1 MRTFLLFL
9 TAGILA
15 TTGAF
20 AQSTTTTADSGLV
33 KPARISRNE
42 VISKPGASAQHEN
55 RNGAR
60 ITRLKINPLV
70 ILSGDMPVY
79 LEHEL
84 KKNLSADVS
93 VGSTYDNVLSDILE
107 SASQP
112 DLSITKEGLNS
123 YSFSAALRHYPSEQG
138 NALQGYYFSPEV
150 RFRDYRSL
158 VTKVGGEE
166 VDLKQARQI
175 LDGKLVIGYLNQT
188 NGSIFFDFY
197 GGIGMRYKFYQDRID
212 NYSVIYDPA
221 TGKTTTHLKL
231 NDELRRGLLLSL
243 GFKVGVAF

>member
-1 MRTFLLFL
+1 MRSFFLFL
-9 TAGILA
+9 TAGIFA
-15 TTGAF
+15 ANVAVSQPAAF
-20 AQSTTTTADSGLV
+20 LSDSGTLP
-33 KPARISRNE
+33 PAKTWRS
-42 VISKPGASAQHEN
+42 GTYSAHTPFEEN
-55 RNGAR
+55 DQPRAGK

-84 KKNLSADVS
+84 KKNLSGEIS
-93 VGSTYDNVLSDILE
+93 VGSTYDNVLSDMLE
-107 SASQP
+107 SATQP

-123 YSFSAALRHYPSEQG
+123 YSFSAALRHYPSDKG

-166 VDLKQARQI
+166 TNLKQARQI
-175 LDGKLVIGYLNQT
+175 LDGKLVVGYLSQS
-188 NGSIFFDFY
+188 GERIFFDFY
-197 GGIGMRYKFYQDRID
+197 GGIGMRYKFYKDRIE

-221 TGKTTTHLKL
+221 TGKTTTHLQR
-231 NDELRRGLLLSL
+231 NDQLRRGLLLSL
-243 GFKVGVAF
+243 GFKLGFAF